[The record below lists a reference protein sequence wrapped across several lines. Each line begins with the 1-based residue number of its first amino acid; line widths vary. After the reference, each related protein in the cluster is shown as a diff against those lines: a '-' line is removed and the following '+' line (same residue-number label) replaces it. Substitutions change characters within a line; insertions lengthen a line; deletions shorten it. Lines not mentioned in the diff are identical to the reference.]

1 MVRATDQGTIAIV
14 KIVCYSSQEEEV
26 AMLHRATR
34 GNTRVGQEAG
44 VRGIHGRELYCGS
57 CRKERARQDK
67 QVWL

>member
-1 MVRATDQGTIAIV
+1 MVRATDQGTIAIE
-14 KIVCYSSQEEEV
+14 KIVCYSSQEEGA

-44 VRGIHGRELYCGS
+44 VRGIHRRELHCGS

-67 QVWL
+67 QV